1 MAQATLYIASAPKSN
16 ASYKALHQATAD
28 VREHGSLPVPLHLRN
43 APTQLMKSAG
53 YGKEYKY
60 SHDFPGAFVEQEFL
74 PRELIKR
81 VYYQPSTRGYEK
93 MIRSWLRQLWKSKN
107 YND

>member
-1 MAQATLYIASAPKSN
+1 
-16 ASYKALHQATAD
+16 

-60 SHDFPGAFVEQEFL
+60 AHDYDIPVTDMQCL
-74 PRELIKR
+74 PDELKDKKYYNPKNFGFEEKLKKRIEKIEEIKKR
-81 VYYQPSTRGYEK
+81 FKKGENK
-93 MIRSWLRQLWKSKN
+93 
-107 YND
+107 

>member
-1 MAQATLYIASAPKSN
+1 
-16 ASYKALHQATAD
+16 
-28 VREHGSLPVPLHLRN
+28 
-43 APTQLMKSAG
+43 TQLMKSAG

-60 SHDFPGAFVEQEFL
+60 AHDFPGAFVEQEFL